1 MAEPEDGWR
10 EYEKLVEEM
19 KAERRVASRTVAQ
32 RSSDQEDQTLLERV
46 KGALARHGAEGARK
60 SDA

>member
-10 EYEKLVEEM
+10 EYAKLVEEM

-32 RSSDQEDQTLLERV
+32 RSSDKEDQTFLERV
-46 KGALARHGAEGARK
+46 KGALTRHGIEVTRK